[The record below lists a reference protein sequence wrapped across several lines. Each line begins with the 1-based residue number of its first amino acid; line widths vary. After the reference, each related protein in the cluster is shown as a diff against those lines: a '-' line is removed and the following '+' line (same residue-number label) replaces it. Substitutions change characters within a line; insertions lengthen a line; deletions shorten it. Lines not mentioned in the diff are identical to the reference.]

1 MGGPEYARY
10 IQLFHSLCRGSW
22 ALSRAQAE
30 PTFSRARL
38 PREDID
44 AVWALCDTDG
54 DGYLARNEFAVALH
68 IAAARYKGAA
78 MPQQLPPSGLL
89 PPEAAGE
96 QQQQRQ
102 RPPPPPPPPPPP
114 SYQEQHQ
121 QPQQPQHQQPPS
133 GYEDYSRPAGY
144 DDEDS
149 SLPKKGRRLS
159 VAGAASAIKF
169 GHKRGSKT
177 APPPPP
183 PPPPREHWA
192 PPNPSGGATGGG
204 GGGDAEHVHR
214 SGLLSA
220 NKSKRWCVLSGGK
233 LDVFDKKADQTKPP
247 KMSLDLR
254 ADVSKVARSDLKS
267 FKLELHPGSRHAK
280 AAKSAGG
287 SASLLF
293 SSDDNTEIS
302 KWVND
307 LTKVVSGL
315 HGGH

>member
-78 MPQQLPPSGLL
+78 MPQQLPPS
-89 PPEAAGE
+89 
-96 QQQQRQ
+96 
-102 RPPPPPPPPPPP
+102 
-114 SYQEQHQ
+114 
-121 QPQQPQHQQPPS
+121 
-133 GYEDYSRPAGY
+133 
-144 DDEDS
+144 
-149 SLPKKGRRLS
+149 
-159 VAGAASAIKF
+159 
-169 GHKRGSKT
+169 
-177 APPPPP
+177 
-183 PPPPREHWA
+183 
-192 PPNPSGGATGGG
+192 GG